1 MALNP
6 RLTAPNTAVIAPAA
20 HMPYSYMQDEA
31 IPTSLGEPGM
41 TLLEGIG
48 RRIRKRR
55 EDLSLKQAD
64 VASALQ
70 LSAQAVSKWER
81 GENAPDIAIL
91 AQLCRILGVSVDWL
105 LGLHEESRDV
115 FEATVFVSGVQ
126 GFAKKAMAMPPA
138 EVASW
143 ANGIFYHLTEAA
155 LKHSG
160 VPVKQ
165 MGDGMLCFF
174 SGDGHRDRAVA
185 SARLAIAS
193 QEKITVA
200 LASGEIYLG
209 ALGHPDYK
217 QPDIMGSTVNVAF
230 LLLGSVAPGK
240 SAVVATADV
249 ARKTGEGA
257 SFAGPFQRELSLL
270 GKKVEVYELTA
281 K

>member
-1 MALNP
+1 
-6 RLTAPNTAVIAPAA
+6 
-20 HMPYSYMQDEA
+20 
-31 IPTSLGEPGM
+31 M

-48 RRIRKRR
+48 KRIRKRR
-55 EDLSLKQAD
+55 EDLGLKQAD

-91 AQLCRILGVSVDWL
+91 GALCRLLGVSVDWL

-126 GFAKKAMAMPPA
+126 GFARKAMTISPA
-138 EVASW
+138 DVAAW

-174 SGDGHRDRAVA
+174 SGVGHRGRAVSAARMAMA
-185 SARLAIAS
+185 SP
-193 QEKITVA
+193 EKLTVA

-209 ALGHPDYK
+209 ALGHPDYT

-230 LLLGSVAPGK
+230 LLLAAAAPGN
-240 SAVVATADV
+240 SVIVATADV
-249 ARKTGEGA
+249 VDKLAEKHPF
-257 SFAGPFQRELSLL
+257 SGPYQRRISLL
-270 GKKVEVYELTA
+270 GREVDVYEITA
-281 K
+281 G